1 MHILAKP
8 CAPSS
13 LSPSQDSTLS
23 KKLEEIEQRLQ
34 QSAAESHQRRQMENQ
49 KLQEKRLKQLV
60 LEDWRW
66 LEMREISSQLPGNW
80 GNSQAIVWHALNKIN
95 VVARVPTAHP
105 EPTGKSKPRGKLG
118 GSSPVQH
125 TAKNPIRFHWK
136 SMSITIWWLIHGSN
150 SNIPIRFTYLLV
162 KSHSI
167 PTNFP

>member
-1 MHILAKP
+1 MHIP
-8 CAPSS
+8 CQA
-13 LSPSQDSTLS
+13 LRPSQDSTLS

-66 LEMREISSQLPGNW
+66 LEMTGDEREISWDIVSIAWQLR
-80 GNSQAIVWHALNKIN
+80 QAIVWHALNKIN

-118 GSSPVQH
+118 GSSPFQH

-136 SMSITIWWLIHGSN
+136 SMSITIWCLNHGSI
-150 SNIPIRFTYLLV
+150 SHNIPFTYLL
-162 KSHSI
+162 
-167 PTNFP
+167 